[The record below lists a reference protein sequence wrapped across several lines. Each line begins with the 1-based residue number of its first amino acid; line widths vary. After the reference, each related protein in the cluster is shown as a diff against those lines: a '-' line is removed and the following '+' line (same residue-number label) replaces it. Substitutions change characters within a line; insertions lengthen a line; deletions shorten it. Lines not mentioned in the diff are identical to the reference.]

1 MANIPI
7 TDNTTLLNT
16 LKAKAQA
23 LPAKGSGSTDAPDL
37 SGITA
42 AAEDILAGKKSVDAT
57 GAEITGTMTNRGAWS
72 STKTSNGSVT
82 IPEGYH
88 NGSGEVT
95 VNVSSTTTIPTDGD
109 AATSDVLTGKTFY
122 SGGSKKTGTMT
133 NQGAWSTT
141 KTSNGDVPIPAGFH
155 NGSGKVTVNI
165 STSTPTGALDT
176 PSISFDK
183 TLGRFT
189 ATSKVKTS
197 GYISTSDTTTNSYTL
212 TRYLGG
218 EYTPTK
224 ESKTVSL
231 AEKYCTGDVVIK
243 GDDNLIPANI
253 KNGISIFGV
262 AGSYTGDGANVIS
275 ITSDRTWN
283 STLDSSF
290 DYHRIAYFSVK
301 ISNVKYVMCMATATS
316 GTYDSSNASN
326 PDSVEAIIFDVTN
339 KTCYI
344 RTSSSLSTVETE
356 IGGGTHPL
364 VIFKNDDSYGFSVFV
379 KGTYLCYDTYRT
391 FIVS

>member
-7 TDNTTLLNT
+7 TDNTTLLNA

-57 GAEITGTMTNRGAWS
+57 GAEITGTMTNRGAWT

-88 NGSGEVT
+88 NGSGKVT
-95 VNVSSTTTIPTDGD
+95 VNVS
-109 AATSDVLTGKTFY
+109 
-122 SGGSKKTGTMT
+122 
-133 NQGAWSTT
+133 
-141 KTSNGDVPIPAGFH
+141 
-155 NGSGKVTVNI
+155 
-165 STSTPTGALDT
+165 TSTATGELDT
-176 PSISFDK
+176 PSISFNK
-183 TLGRFT
+183 MSAKFT

-197 GYISTSDTTTNSYTL
+197 GYISTSDTTTKSYNL

-218 EYTPTK
+218 EYTPTR
-224 ESKTVSL
+224 ESKTITL
-231 AEKYCTGDVVIK
+231 KNQYCTGDAVIK
-243 GDDNLIPANI
+243 GDNNLVPENI
-253 KNGISIFGV
+253 KKGISIFSVQGTY
-262 AGSYTGDGANVIS
+262 AGDGANVIS

-301 ISNVKYVMCMATATS
+301 MSNVKYVMCMATATS
-316 GTYDSSNASN
+316 GTYDSSNASD
-326 PDSVEAIIFDVTN
+326 PDSVEAIIFGVTN

-344 RTSSSLSTVETE
+344 RTSSSPFTVETE

-391 FIVS
+391 FIVA

>member
-57 GAEITGTMTNRGAWS
+57 GAEITGTMTNNGAWT

-82 IPEGYH
+82 IPAGY
-88 NGSGEVT
+88 
-95 VNVSSTTTIPTDGD
+95 
-109 AATSDVLTGKTFY
+109 
-122 SGGSKKTGTMT
+122 
-133 NQGAWSTT
+133 
-141 KTSNGDVPIPAGFH
+141 H
-155 NGSGKVTVNI
+155 NGSGKVTVNV
-165 STSTPTGALDT
+165 STSTTTGALDT
-176 PSISFDK
+176 PSINFDTTNGK
-183 TLGRFT
+183 FT

-197 GYISTSDTTTNSYTL
+197 GYISTSETKSASYTI

-224 ESKTVSL
+224 ASRTVSL
-231 AEKYCTGDVVIK
+231 TGQYCTGNVVIK
-243 GDDNLIPANI
+243 GDNNLVPENI
-253 KNGISIFGV
+253 KSGVSIFGV
-262 AGSYTGDGANVIS
+262 EGTLKTGANAIS
-275 ITSDRTWN
+275 ITTNRSWN
-283 STLDSSF
+283 STVDSSY
-290 DYHRIAYFSVK
+290 DYHRIAYFS
-301 ISNVKYVMCMATATS
+301 IAMSNVKYVMCMATSTS
-316 GTYDSSNASN
+316 GTYDSSNVSN

-344 RTSSSLSTVETE
+344 RTSDSLATIETE
-356 IGGGTHPL
+356 IGGGTHPS
-364 VIFKNDDSYGFSVFV
+364 VIFKNDSSNGFAVFV

-391 FIVS
+391 FIVT

>member
-7 TDNTTLLNT
+7 TDNTTLLNA
-16 LKAKAQA
+16 LKTKAQN
-23 LPAKGSGSTDAPDL
+23 LPNRGTGSGGGSGSTDL
-37 SGITA
+37 SFVTA
-42 AAEDILAGKKSVDAT
+42 TASDILEGKK
-57 GAEITGTMTNRGAWS
+57 GADSSGNPVNGSMTNRGAWT

-88 NGSGEVT
+88 NGSGKVT
-95 VNVSSTTTIPTDGD
+95 VNVS
-109 AATSDVLTGKTFY
+109 
-122 SGGSKKTGTMT
+122 
-133 NQGAWSTT
+133 
-141 KTSNGDVPIPAGFH
+141 
-155 NGSGKVTVNI
+155 
-165 STSTPTGALDT
+165 TSTDTGALDT
-176 PSISFDK
+176 PSINFDTTTGK
-183 TLGRFT
+183 FT

-197 GYISTSDTTTNSYTL
+197 GYISTSETKTASYTIN
-212 TRYLGG
+212 RYLGG

-231 AEKYCTGDVVIK
+231 TGNYCTGDAVIK
-243 GDDNLIPANI
+243 GDNNLVPANI
-253 KNGISIFGV
+253 KNGTSIFGV
-262 AGSYTGDGANVIS
+262 QGTYAGDGANVIS
-275 ITSDRTWN
+275 ITSSRTWD

-301 ISNVKYVMCMATATS
+301 MSNVKYVMCMATATS
-316 GTYDSSNASN
+316 GTYDSSNVSD

-344 RTSSSLSTVETE
+344 RTSSSPSTVETE

>member
-42 AAEDILAGKKSVDAT
+42 AAEDILAGKKSIDAT
-57 GAEITGTMTNRGAWS
+57 GAEITGTMTNRGAWT

-88 NGSGEVT
+88 NGSGKVT
-95 VNVSSTTTIPTDGD
+95 VNVS
-109 AATSDVLTGKTFY
+109 
-122 SGGSKKTGTMT
+122 
-133 NQGAWSTT
+133 
-141 KTSNGDVPIPAGFH
+141 
-155 NGSGKVTVNI
+155 
-165 STSTPTGALDT
+165 TSTATGALDT
-176 PSISFDK
+176 PSINFDTTTGK
-183 TLGRFT
+183 FT

-197 GYISTSDTTTNSYTL
+197 GYISTSETKSASYTIN
-212 TRYLGG
+212 RYLGG

-224 ESKTVSL
+224 ASRTVSL
-231 AEKYCTGDVVIK
+231 AGQYCTGNVVIK
-243 GDDNLIPANI
+243 GDNNLVPENI
-253 KNGISIFGV
+253 KSGVSIFGV
-262 AGSYTGDGANVIS
+262 EGTLKTGASAIS
-275 ITSDRTWN
+275 ITTNRSWN
-283 STLDSSF
+283 STVDSSY
-290 DYHRIAYFSVK
+290 DYHRIAYFS
-301 ISNVKYVMCMATATS
+301 IAMSNVKYVMCMATSTS
-316 GTYDSSNASN
+316 GTYDSSNVSN

-344 RTSSSLSTVETE
+344 RTSDSLATIETE
-356 IGGGTHPL
+356 IDGGTHPS
-364 VIFKNDDSYGFSVFV
+364 VIFKNDSSNGFAVFV

-391 FIVS
+391 FIVT

>member
-7 TDNTTLLNT
+7 TDNTTLLNA

-42 AAEDILAGKKSVDAT
+42 AEEDILAGKKSVDAT
-57 GAEITGTMTNRGAWS
+57 GAEITGTMTNRGAWT
-72 STKTSNGSVT
+72 STQTSNGSVT

-133 NQGAWSTT
+133 NNGAWTSTQ
-141 KTSNGDVPIPAGFH
+141 TSNGSVTIPEGYH
-155 NGSGKVTVNI
+155 NGNGKVTVNV
-165 STSTPTGALDT
+165 STSTTTGELDT

-197 GYISTSDTTTNSYTL
+197 GYISTSDTTTKSYTI

-231 AEKYCTGDVVIK
+231 NEKYCTGDVVIK
-243 GDDNLIPANI
+243 GDNNLIPENI

-301 ISNVKYVMCMATATS
+301 VSNVKYVMCMATATS
-316 GTYDSSNASN
+316 GTYDSSNESN

>member
-7 TDNTTLLNT
+7 TDNTTLLNA

-42 AAEDILAGKKSVDAT
+42 AEEDILAGKKSVDAT
-57 GAEITGTMTNRGAWS
+57 GAEITGTMTNNGAWT
-72 STKTSNGSVT
+72 STQTSNGSVT
-82 IPEGYH
+82 IPAGYH
-88 NGSGEVT
+88 NGSGKVT

-122 SGGSKKTGTMT
+122 SGGSKKTGAMT

-141 KTSNGDVPIPAGFH
+141 KTSNGDVPIPAGYH
-155 NGSGKVTVNI
+155 NGSGKVTVNV
-165 STSTPTGALDT
+165 STSTVTGELDT

-197 GYISTSDTTTNSYTL
+197 GYISTSDTTTKSYTI

-231 AEKYCTGDVVIK
+231 TEKYCTGDVVIK
-243 GDDNLIPANI
+243 GDNNLIPANI

-262 AGSYTGDGANVIS
+262 AGSYTGDGAIVIS

-290 DYHRIAYFSVK
+290 DYHRIAYFSIKV
-301 ISNVKYVMCMATATS
+301 SSVKYVMCMATATS
-316 GTYDSSNASN
+316 GTYDSSNESN

>member
-1 MANIPI
+1 MANITI

-57 GAEITGTMTNRGAWS
+57 GAEITGTMTNNGAWT

-82 IPEGYH
+82 IPAGY
-88 NGSGEVT
+88 
-95 VNVSSTTTIPTDGD
+95 
-109 AATSDVLTGKTFY
+109 
-122 SGGSKKTGTMT
+122 
-133 NQGAWSTT
+133 
-141 KTSNGDVPIPAGFH
+141 H
-155 NGSGKVTVNI
+155 NGSGKVTVNV
-165 STSTPTGALDT
+165 STSTATGALDT
-176 PSISFDK
+176 PSINFDTTNGK
-183 TLGRFT
+183 FT

-197 GYISTSDTTTNSYTL
+197 GYISTSETKSASYTI

-224 ESKTVSL
+224 ASRTVSL
-231 AEKYCTGDVVIK
+231 TGQYCTGNVVIK
-243 GDDNLIPANI
+243 GDNNLVPENI
-253 KNGISIFGV
+253 KSGISIFGV
-262 AGSYTGDGANVIS
+262 AGSYTGDGGNVIS
-275 ITSDRTWN
+275 ITSSRTWN

-290 DYHRIAYFSVK
+290 DYHRIAYLS
-301 ISNVKYVMCMATATS
+301 IPTSAKYVMCMATSTN

-326 PDSVEAIIFDVTN
+326 PDSVEAINFDVTN

-364 VIFKNDDSYGFSVFV
+364 VIFKNDDSFGFSVFV

-391 FIVS
+391 FIVT

>member
-16 LKAKAQA
+16 LKAKVQA
-23 LPAKGSGSTDAPDL
+23 LPAKGSVSTDAPDL

-57 GAEITGTMTNRGAWS
+57 GAEITGTMTNNGAWT
-72 STKTSNGSVT
+72 STKTSNGS
-82 IPEGYH
+82 
-88 NGSGEVT
+88 
-95 VNVSSTTTIPTDGD
+95 
-109 AATSDVLTGKTFY
+109 
-122 SGGSKKTGTMT
+122 
-133 NQGAWSTT
+133 
-141 KTSNGDVPIPAGFH
+141 VPIPAGFH
-155 NGSGKVTVNI
+155 NGSGKVTVNV
-165 STSTPTGALDT
+165 STSTPTGELDT
-176 PSISFDK
+176 PSISFNK
-183 TLGRFT
+183 LLGRFI
-189 ATSKVKTS
+189 ATSKVKKS
-197 GYISTSDTTTNSYTL
+197 GYISTSDTTEKSYNL

-231 AEKYCTGDVVIK
+231 TDKYCTGDAVIK
-243 GDDNLIPANI
+243 GDDNLVPENI

-275 ITSDRTWN
+275 ITTNRSWD
-283 STLDSSF
+283 STVDSSY
-290 DYHRIAYFSVK
+290 DYHRIAYISASV
-301 ISNVKYVMCMATATS
+301 SSVKYVMCMATATS

-326 PDSVEAIIFDVTN
+326 PDSVEAIIFDATN

-344 RTSSSLSTVETE
+344 RTSDPLATIETE
-356 IGGGTHPL
+356 IGGGTHPP
-364 VIFKNDDSYGFSVFV
+364 VIFKNDSSNGFAVFV

-391 FIVS
+391 FIVG

>member
-155 NGSGKVTVNI
+155 NGSGKVSVNV
-165 STSTPTGALDT
+165 STSTSAGELDT

-197 GYISTSDTTTNSYTL
+197 GYISTSDTTTKSYTI

-231 AEKYCTGDVVIK
+231 TEKYCTGDVVIK
-243 GDDNLIPANI
+243 GDNNLIPANI

-356 IGGGTHPL
+356 IGGGTQPL

-391 FIVS
+391 FIVA

>member
-7 TDNTTLLNT
+7 TDNTTLLNA
-16 LKAKAQA
+16 LKTKAQA

-57 GAEITGTMTNRGAWS
+57 GAEITGAMTNRGAWS
-72 STKTSNGSVT
+72 TTKTSNGSVT

-88 NGSGEVT
+88 NGSG
-95 VNVSSTTTIPTDGD
+95 
-109 AATSDVLTGKTFY
+109 
-122 SGGSKKTGTMT
+122 
-133 NQGAWSTT
+133 
-141 KTSNGDVPIPAGFH
+141 
-155 NGSGKVTVNI
+155 KVTVDV
-165 STSTPTGALDT
+165 STSTATGALDT
-176 PSISFDK
+176 PSISFNK
-183 TLGRFT
+183 MSAKFT

-197 GYISTSDTTTNSYTL
+197 GYISTSDTTTANYTL

-218 EYTPTK
+218 EYTPTR
-224 ESKTVSL
+224 ESKTITL
-231 AEKYCTGDVVIK
+231 KNQYCTGDAVIK
-243 GDDNLIPANI
+243 GDDNLVPANI
-253 KNGISIFGV
+253 KKDISIFGV
-262 AGSYTGDGANVIS
+262 QGTYAGDGANVIS
-275 ITSDRTWN
+275 ITSDRTWD

-301 ISNVKYVMCMATATS
+301 ISIVKYVMCMATATS
-316 GTYDSSNASN
+316 GTYDSSNTNN

-344 RTSSSLSTVETE
+344 RTSSSLFTVETE

>member
-7 TDNTTLLNT
+7 TDNTTLLNA

-57 GAEITGTMTNRGAWS
+57 GAEITGTMTNNGAWS
-72 STKTSNGSVT
+72 STKTSNGDVP
-82 IPEGYH
+82 IPAGFH
-88 NGSGEVT
+88 NGSGKVT
-95 VNVSSTTTIPTDGD
+95 VNVSSTTTIPADGD

-141 KTSNGDVPIPAGFH
+141 KTSNGDVQIPAGFH
-155 NGSGKVTVNI
+155 NGSGKVSVNV
-165 STSTPTGALDT
+165 STSTATGELDT

-183 TLGRFT
+183 KLGRFT

-197 GYISTSDTTTNSYTL
+197 GYISTSDTTTKSYNL

-218 EYTPTK
+218 EFTPTK

-231 AEKYCTGDVVIK
+231 TEKYCTGDAVIK
-243 GDDNLIPANI
+243 GDNNLVPENI

-262 AGSYTGDGANVIS
+262 AGSYTGDGATAIS
-275 ITSDRTWN
+275 ITTNRSWN
-283 STLDSSF
+283 NTVDSSY
-290 DYHRIAYFSVK
+290 DYHRIAYFSTT

-316 GTYDSSNASN
+316 GTSDGSTNN
-326 PDSVEAIIFDVTN
+326 PDSVEAIIFDATN

-344 RTSSSLSTVETE
+344 RTSDSLATIETE
-356 IGGGTHPL
+356 IDVGTHPS
-364 VIFKNDDSYGFSVFV
+364 VIFKNDSSNGFAVFV

-391 FIVS
+391 FIVG

>member
-57 GAEITGTMTNRGAWS
+57 GAEITGTMTN
-72 STKTSNGSVT
+72 
-82 IPEGYH
+82 
-88 NGSGEVT
+88 
-95 VNVSSTTTIPTDGD
+95 
-109 AATSDVLTGKTFY
+109 
-122 SGGSKKTGTMT
+122 
-133 NQGAWSTT
+133 QGAWSTT

-155 NGSGKVTVNI
+155 NGSGKVSVNV
-165 STSTPTGALDT
+165 STSTSAGELDT

-183 TLGRFT
+183 QLGRFT

-197 GYISTSDTTTNSYTL
+197 GYISTSDTTTKSYIL

-231 AEKYCTGDVVIK
+231 TEKYCTGDVVIK
-243 GDDNLIPANI
+243 GDNNLIPANI

-262 AGSYTGDGANVIS
+262 AGSYTGDGANVLS

-301 ISNVKYVMCMATATS
+301 MSNVKYVMCMATATS

-326 PDSVEAIIFDVTN
+326 PDSVEAIIFDATN

-356 IGGGTHPL
+356 IGGGTNPL

>member
-7 TDNTTLLNT
+7 TDNTTLLNA

-57 GAEITGTMTNRGAWS
+57 GAEITGTMTNRGAWT

-82 IPEGYH
+82 IPAGYH

-95 VNVSSTTTIPTDGD
+95 VNVST
-109 AATSDVLTGKTFY
+109 
-122 SGGSKKTGTMT
+122 
-133 NQGAWSTT
+133 
-141 KTSNGDVPIPAGFH
+141 
-155 NGSGKVTVNI
+155 
-165 STSTPTGALDT
+165 STSAGALDT
-176 PSISFDK
+176 PSINFDTTNGK
-183 TLGRFT
+183 FT

-197 GYISTSDTTTNSYTL
+197 GYISTSETKTASYTI

-224 ESKTVSL
+224 ASKTVSL
-231 AEKYCTGDVVIK
+231 TGKYCTGNVVIK
-243 GDDNLIPANI
+243 GDNNLVPENI
-253 KNGISIFGV
+253 KSGISVFGV
-262 AGSYTGDGANVIS
+262 AGSYTGDGGNVIS
-275 ITSDRTWN
+275 ITSSRTWD

-290 DYHRIAYFSVK
+290 DYHLIAYLS
-301 ISNVKYVMCMATATS
+301 IPAPAKYVMCMATSTN

-344 RTSSSLSTVETE
+344 RTSDSLATVETE
-356 IGGGTHPL
+356 IGGGTHPS
-364 VIFKNDDSYGFSVFV
+364 VIFKNDSSNGFAVFV

-391 FIVS
+391 FIVT

>member
-57 GAEITGTMTNRGAWS
+57 GAEITGTMTNRGAWT

-82 IPEGYH
+82 IPAGYH
-88 NGSGEVT
+88 NGSGKVT

-109 AATSDVLTGKTFY
+109 AAASDVLTGKTFY
-122 SGGSKKTGTMT
+122 SGGSKKTGAMT
-133 NQGAWSTT
+133 NRGAWTSTA
-141 KTSNGDVPIPAGFH
+141 TSNGDVPIPAGFH
-155 NGSGKVTVNI
+155 NGSGKVTVNV

-231 AEKYCTGDVVIK
+231 TEKYCTGDVVIK
-243 GDDNLIPANI
+243 GDNNLIPANI

-301 ISNVKYVMCMATATS
+301 ISNVKYVMCMATATT

-391 FIVS
+391 FIVG

>member
-1 MANIPI
+1 MAVKIPI
-7 TDNTTLLNT
+7 EDNTTLLNA
-16 LKAKAQA
+16 LKTKAQS
-23 LPAKGSGSTDAPDL
+23 LPDGGSSGGDIDL
-37 SGITA
+37 SGVTA
-42 AAEDILAGKKSVDAT
+42 GASDVLYGKVIV
-57 GAEITGTMTNRGAWS
+57 GANGLEVVGMMPNKGAWN
-72 STKTSNGSVT
+72 STATSNGSVA

-88 NGSGEVT
+88 NGSGKVT
-95 VNVSSTTTIPTDGD
+95 VNVPSSTTIPTDGD

-122 SGGSKKTGTMT
+122 SGGSKKTGAMT
-133 NQGAWSTT
+133 NRGAWSTN
-141 KTSNGDVPIPAGFH
+141 KTSNGDVPIPAGYH
-155 NGSGKVTVNI
+155 NGSGKVTVNV
-165 STSTPTGALDT
+165 STSTTTGALDT

-183 TLGRFT
+183 KLGRFT

-197 GYISTSDTTTNSYTL
+197 GYISTSDTTTKSYTIA
-212 TRYLGG
+212 RYLGG

-224 ESKTVSL
+224 ESKTISL
-231 AEKYCTGDVVIK
+231 TEKYCTGDVVIK
-243 GDDNLIPANI
+243 GDNNLIPANI

-262 AGSYTGDGANVIS
+262 AGSYTGDGANVLS

-301 ISNVKYVMCMATATS
+301 IANVKYVMCMATATS
-316 GTYDSSNASN
+316 GTYDSSNVSN
-326 PDSVEAIIFDVTN
+326 PDSVEAIFFGVTN

>member
-57 GAEITGTMTNRGAWS
+57 GAEITGTMTNRGAWT
-72 STKTSNGSVT
+72 STQTSNGSVT

-88 NGSGEVT
+88 NGNGKVT
-95 VNVSSTTTIPTDGD
+95 VNVS
-109 AATSDVLTGKTFY
+109 
-122 SGGSKKTGTMT
+122 
-133 NQGAWSTT
+133 
-141 KTSNGDVPIPAGFH
+141 
-155 NGSGKVTVNI
+155 
-165 STSTPTGALDT
+165 TSTATGALDT

-183 TLGRFT
+183 QLGRFT

-197 GYISTSDTTTNSYTL
+197 GYISTSDTTTKSYIL

-231 AEKYCTGDVVIK
+231 TEKYCTGDIVIK
-243 GDDNLIPANI
+243 GDNNLIPENI

-290 DYHRIAYFSVK
+290 DYHRIAYFSIKV
-301 ISNVKYVMCMATATS
+301 SNVKYVMCMATATS
-316 GTYDSSNASN
+316 GTYDSSNESN

-391 FIVS
+391 FIVG

>member
-16 LKAKAQA
+16 LKAKVQA

-57 GAEITGTMTNRGAWS
+57 GAEITGTMTN
-72 STKTSNGSVT
+72 
-82 IPEGYH
+82 
-88 NGSGEVT
+88 
-95 VNVSSTTTIPTDGD
+95 
-109 AATSDVLTGKTFY
+109 
-122 SGGSKKTGTMT
+122 
-133 NQGAWSTT
+133 QGAWSTT

-155 NGSGKVTVNI
+155 NGSGKVTVNV
-165 STSTPTGALDT
+165 STSTPTGELDT

-197 GYISTSDTTTNSYTL
+197 GYISTSDTTEKSYTIP
-212 TRYLGG
+212 RYIGG

-224 ESKTVSL
+224 ASKTIPIKD
-231 AEKYCTGDVVIK
+231 KYCTGDAVIK
-243 GDDNLIPANI
+243 GDNNLVPENI

-262 AGSYTGDGANVIS
+262 AGSYTGDGANVLS

-301 ISNVKYVMCMATATS
+301 IANVKYVMCMATATS
-316 GTYDSSNASN
+316 GTYDSSNESN

>member
-57 GAEITGTMTNRGAWS
+57 GAEITGTMTN
-72 STKTSNGSVT
+72 
-82 IPEGYH
+82 
-88 NGSGEVT
+88 
-95 VNVSSTTTIPTDGD
+95 
-109 AATSDVLTGKTFY
+109 
-122 SGGSKKTGTMT
+122 
-133 NQGAWSTT
+133 QGAWSTT

-155 NGSGKVTVNI
+155 NGSGKVSVNV
-165 STSTPTGALDT
+165 STSTSAGELDT

-183 TLGRFT
+183 QLGRFT

-197 GYISTSDTTTNSYTL
+197 GYISTSDTTTKSYIL

-231 AEKYCTGDVVIK
+231 TEKYCTGDVVIK
-243 GDDNLIPANI
+243 GDNNLIPENI

-262 AGSYTGDGANVIS
+262 AGSYTGDGANVLS

-301 ISNVKYVMCMATATS
+301 MSNVKYVMCMATATS

-326 PDSVEAIIFDVTN
+326 PDSVEAIIFDATN

-356 IGGGTHPL
+356 IGGGTNPL

>member
-155 NGSGKVTVNI
+155 NGSGKVTVNV
-165 STSTPTGALDT
+165 STSTAAGALDT

-197 GYISTSDTTTNSYTL
+197 GYISTSDTTTKSYTIA
-212 TRYLGG
+212 RYLGG

-231 AEKYCTGDVVIK
+231 TEKYCTGDVVIK
-243 GDDNLIPANI
+243 GDNNLIPANI

-262 AGSYTGDGANVIS
+262 AGSYTGDGANVLS

-290 DYHRIAYFSVK
+290 DYHRIAYFSIK
-301 ISNVKYVMCMATATS
+301 IVAKYVMCMATSTN
-316 GTYDSSNASN
+316 GTYDSSNAN
-326 PDSVEAIIFDVTN
+326 DPDSVEAIFFDVTN

-391 FIVS
+391 FIVG

>member
-1 MANIPI
+1 MTNIPI

-42 AAEDILAGKKSVDAT
+42 AAEDILAGKKSVYAT
-57 GAEITGTMTNRGAWS
+57 GAEITGTMTNNGAWT
-72 STKTSNGSVT
+72 STQTSNGSVT
-82 IPEGYH
+82 IPAGYH

-155 NGSGKVTVNI
+155 NGSGKVTVNV
-165 STSTPTGALDT
+165 STSTTTGALDT

-197 GYISTSDTTTNSYTL
+197 GYISTSDTTTKSYML
-212 TRYLGG
+212 ARYLGG

-231 AEKYCTGDVVIK
+231 TEKYCTGDVVIK
-243 GDDNLIPANI
+243 GDNNLIPANI

-262 AGSYTGDGANVIS
+262 AGSYTGDGANVLS

-301 ISNVKYVMCMATATS
+301 MSNVKYVMCMATAIS

-326 PDSVEAIIFDVTN
+326 PDSVEAIIFDATN

-356 IGGGTHPL
+356 IGGGTNPL

-391 FIVS
+391 FIVA

>member
-7 TDNTTLLNT
+7 TDNTTLLNA

-23 LPAKGSGSTDAPDL
+23 LPAKGSGSTDVPDL

-57 GAEITGTMTNRGAWS
+57 GAEITGTMTNRGAWT

-82 IPEGYH
+82 IPAGYH
-88 NGSGEVT
+88 NGSGKVT

-109 AATSDVLTGKTFY
+109 ATTSVVLTGKTFY

-155 NGSGKVTVNI
+155 NGSGKVTVNV
-165 STSTPTGALDT
+165 STSTSAGELDT

-183 TLGRFT
+183 KLGRFT

-197 GYISTSDTTTNSYTL
+197 GYISTSDTTTKSYTI

-231 AEKYCTGDVVIK
+231 NEKYCTGDVVIK
-243 GDDNLIPANI
+243 GDNNLIPANI

-290 DYHRIAYFSVK
+290 DYHRIAYFSIKV
-301 ISNVKYVMCMATATS
+301 SSVKYVMCMATATS
-316 GTYDSSNASN
+316 GTYDSSNVSD

-391 FIVS
+391 FIVG

>member
-57 GAEITGTMTNRGAWS
+57 GAEITGTMTNRGAWT
-72 STKTSNGSVT
+72 STQTSNGSVT

-88 NGSGEVT
+88 NGSGKVT
-95 VNVSSTTTIPTDGD
+95 VNVS
-109 AATSDVLTGKTFY
+109 
-122 SGGSKKTGTMT
+122 
-133 NQGAWSTT
+133 
-141 KTSNGDVPIPAGFH
+141 
-155 NGSGKVTVNI
+155 
-165 STSTPTGALDT
+165 TSTATGALDL
-176 PSISFDK
+176 PSIVFDK
-183 TLGRFT
+183 TLGKFT
-189 ATSKVKTS
+189 ATSRVRTS
-197 GYISTSDTTTNSYTL
+197 GYISTSEKTKKSYTI

-231 AEKYCTGDVVIK
+231 TGKYCTGDVVIK
-243 GDDNLIPANI
+243 GDNNLIPANI

-290 DYHRIAYFSVK
+290 DYHRIAYFSIKV
-301 ISNVKYVMCMATATS
+301 SNVKYVMCMATATS
-316 GTYDSSNASN
+316 GTYDSSNVSD

-344 RTSSSLSTVETE
+344 RTSSPLSTVETE

-391 FIVS
+391 FIVG

>member
-16 LKAKAQA
+16 LKTKAQN
-23 LPAKGSGSTDAPDL
+23 LPNRGTGSGGGSGSTDL
-37 SGITA
+37 SFVTA
-42 AAEDILAGKKSVDAT
+42 TASDILEGKK
-57 GAEITGTMTNRGAWS
+57 GADS
-72 STKTSNGSVT
+72 SGNPVNGS
-82 IPEGYH
+82 
-88 NGSGEVT
+88 
-95 VNVSSTTTIPTDGD
+95 
-109 AATSDVLTGKTFY
+109 
-122 SGGSKKTGTMT
+122 MT

-155 NGSGKVTVNI
+155 NGSGKVTVNV
-165 STSTPTGALDT
+165 STSTDTGALDT
-176 PSISFDK
+176 PSINFDTTTGK
-183 TLGRFT
+183 FT

-197 GYISTSDTTTNSYTL
+197 GYISTSETKTASYTIN
-212 TRYLGG
+212 RYLGG
-218 EYTPTK
+218 EYIPTK

-231 AEKYCTGDVVIK
+231 TGMYCTGDAVIK
-243 GDDNLIPANI
+243 GDNNLIPANI

-262 AGSYTGDGANVIS
+262 AGSYTGDGANIIS
-275 ITSDRTWN
+275 ITSNRTWN

-290 DYHRIAYFSVK
+290 DYHRIAYLS
-301 ISNVKYVMCMATATS
+301 IPTSAKYVMCMATATS
-316 GTYDSSNASN
+316 GTYDSSNVSD
-326 PDSVEAIIFDVTN
+326 PDSVEAINFDVTN

-391 FIVS
+391 FIIT

>member
-7 TDNTTLLNT
+7 TDNTTLLNA
-16 LKAKAQA
+16 LKSKAQA

-57 GAEITGTMTNRGAWS
+57 GAEITGTMANRGAWS
-72 STKTSNGSVT
+72 STQTSNGSVT
-82 IPEGYH
+82 IPAGYH
-88 NGSGEVT
+88 NGSGKVT

-155 NGSGKVTVNI
+155 NGSGKVSVNV
-165 STSTPTGALDT
+165 STSTSAGELDT

-183 TLGRFT
+183 KLGRFT

-197 GYISTSDTTTNSYTL
+197 GYISTSDTTTKSYTIA
-212 TRYLGG
+212 RYLGG

-231 AEKYCTGDVVIK
+231 TEKYCTGDVVIK
-243 GDDNLIPANI
+243 GDNNLIPANI

-262 AGSYTGDGANVIS
+262 AGSYTGDGANVIP

-301 ISNVKYVMCMATATS
+301 VSNVKYVMCMATATS

-391 FIVS
+391 FIVG